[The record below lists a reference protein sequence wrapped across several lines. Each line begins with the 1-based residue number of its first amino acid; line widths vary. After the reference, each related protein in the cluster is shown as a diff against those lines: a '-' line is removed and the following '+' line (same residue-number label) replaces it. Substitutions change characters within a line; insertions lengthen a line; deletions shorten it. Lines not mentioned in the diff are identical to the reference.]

1 MANTVSILGYANTFG
16 EWVVTTNAL
25 VKENNDLAANTYIKP
40 TGTLFLNDSSLG
52 LQVATRAIVG
62 GQLQVQGVGSSA
74 YVQNNM
80 NVGSQVYLTNTQV
93 GLVNFGD
100 AHVEGIFYANGSS
113 GVLVSNN
120 VVIGTSLYVGGN
132 ANINMNLAVT
142 SNIAGNNATIANNI
156 ITNTVQANTKVNTST
171 LSVTGNTYSNNVIA
185 NSSIYVPTIVGNTN
199 ITGNLIVNYN
209 VTSNNLQANIAVNTS
224 ILSVTGNTYTNIVIA
239 NTAMYAPSVNVSSA
253 LNANNA
259 SGSFKELYVDDQM
272 TVNGNFVLT
281 GTTVYDSNKFTIN
294 AGSNIGINSFFSVNR
309 GNSGANAAIR
319 WNESGGQY
327 WDLLDVT
334 NSTYYRIL
342 TTELINDT
350 LISTST
356 STVASANS
364 INALNTLVNTGANS
378 LQSQLTANVISLQN
392 QISGNSNSLQT
403 QLTNNIANVY
413 TALTANVNNL
423 QTQISSNVST
433 LQTQISSNVISL
445 QGQITSNV
453 NYITGVDNTQ
463 NTNITLSINNAA
475 SASAYANTGIRNA
488 ASASAYANAGITL
501 AQAAFNA
508 TNSSSLYANTGINN
522 AASASLYANTGIN
535 NAASASQYANTGIN
549 NAASASQYANNGIAL
564 AQASYNKANAS
575 IIISN
580 DNSTNET
587 AYPLF
592 STASSGSIG
601 TAYTSSGKLTYNP
614 SNGVLS
620 TTQFSATSDE
630 VLKENIQTITN
641 ALDMVRSLR
650 GVSFDWKEN
659 GKPSFGLIAQELEK
673 LLPQLVNISEDGI
686 KSVFYNGIIAFLIEA
701 IKQLADEVQEL
712 KTK

>member
-25 VKENNDLAANTYIKP
+25 AKENNDLAANTYVKP
-40 TGTLFLNDSSLG
+40 TGTLFLNDSTLG

-74 YVQNNM
+74 YIQNNM
-80 NVGSQVYLTNTQV
+80 NVGSQVYLTNTQL

-100 AHVEGIFYANGSS
+100 AHIEGIFYANGSN
-113 GVLVSNN
+113 GILVSNN
-120 VVIGTSLYVGGN
+120 VVIGTELLVGAN
-132 ANINMNLAVT
+132 TNINMNMNVK
-142 SNIAGNNATIANNI
+142 GNGTIANNVVSNTLHANI
-156 ITNTVQANTKVNTST
+156 AISTANASITGNVYTNT
-171 LSVTGNTYSNNVIA
+171 LIA
-185 NSSIYVPTIVGNTN
+185 NSVIY
-199 ITGNLIVNYN
+199 
-209 VTSNNLQANIAVNTS
+209 S
-224 ILSVTGNTYTNIVIA
+224 
-239 NTAMYAPSVNVSSA
+239 PSVNVSSA

-281 GTTVYDSNKFTIN
+281 GTTVYDANKFTIN
-294 AGSNIGINSFFSVNR
+294 SGSNIGINSFFSVNR
-309 GNSGANAAIR
+309 GNSGANASIR

-327 WDLLDVT
+327 WDLIDVT

-378 LQSQLTANVISLQN
+378 LQAQLTANVISLQG
-392 QISGNSNSLQT
+392 QISGNTNSLQN
-403 QLTNNIANVY
+403 QLTNNVANLY
-413 TALTANVNNL
+413 IALTANVGNL
-423 QTQISSNVST
+423 QTQISSNVAN

-488 ASASAYANAGITL
+488 ASASAYAN
-501 AQAAFNA
+501 
-508 TNSSSLYANTGINN
+508 
-522 AASASLYANTGIN
+522 
-535 NAASASQYANTGIN
+535 TGIN
-549 NAASASQYANNGIAL
+549 NAASASQYANNGINNAASASQYANNGIGL
-564 AQASYNKANAS
+564 AQASYNKANAAIF
-575 IIISN
+575 IIN
-580 DNSTNET
+580 DGSTNQT
-587 AYPLF
+587 LYPLF
-592 STASSGSIG
+592 SNTTSGSIG
-601 TAYTSSGKLTYNP
+601 GVNTSSSKLTYNP
-614 SNGVLS
+614 SSGVLS

-630 VLKENIQTITN
+630 ALKENIQNITN

>member
-25 VKENNDLAANTYIKP
+25 AKENNDLAANTYVKP
-40 TGTLFLNDSSLG
+40 TGTLFLNDSTLG

-74 YVQNNM
+74 YIQNNM
-80 NVGSQVYLTNTQV
+80 NVGSQVYLTNTQL

-100 AHVEGIFYANGSS
+100 AHIEGIFYANGSN
-113 GVLVSNN
+113 GILVSNN
-120 VVIGTSLYVGGN
+120 VVIGTELLVGAN
-132 ANINMNLAVT
+132 TNINMNMNVK
-142 SNIAGNNATIANNI
+142 GNGTIANNVVSNTLHANI
-156 ITNTVQANTKVNTST
+156 AISTANASITGNVYTNT
-171 LSVTGNTYSNNVIA
+171 LIA
-185 NSSIYVPTIVGNTN
+185 NSVI
-199 ITGNLIVNYN
+199 
-209 VTSNNLQANIAVNTS
+209 
-224 ILSVTGNTYTNIVIA
+224 YTNTLIA
-239 NTAMYAPSVNVSSA
+239 NSVIYSPSVNVSSA

-281 GTTVYDSNKFTIN
+281 GTTVYDANKFTIN

-309 GNSGANAAIR
+309 GNSGANASIR

-327 WDLLDVT
+327 WDLIDVT

-378 LQSQLTANVISLQN
+378 LQAQLTANVISLQG
-392 QISGNSNSLQT
+392 QISGNTNSLQN
-403 QLTNNIANVY
+403 QLTNNVANLY
-413 TALTANVNNL
+413 IALTANVGN
-423 QTQISSNVST
+423 

-488 ASASAYANAGITL
+488 ASASAYAN
-501 AQAAFNA
+501 
-508 TNSSSLYANTGINN
+508 TGINN
-522 AASASLYANTGIN
+522 AASASAYANTGIN
-535 NAASASQYANTGIN
+535 NAASASQYANSGI
-549 NAASASQYANNGIAL
+549 GL

-575 IIISN
+575 IFIIN
-580 DNSTNET
+580 DGSTNQT
-587 AYPLF
+587 LYPLF
-592 STASSGSIG
+592 SNTTSGSIG
-601 TAYTSSGKLTYNP
+601 GVNTSSSKLTYNP
-614 SNGVLS
+614 SSGVLS

-630 VLKENIQTITN
+630 ALKENIQNITN

>member
-25 VKENNDLAANTYIKP
+25 AKENNDLAANTYVKP
-40 TGTLFLNDSSLG
+40 TGTLFLNDSTLG

-74 YVQNNM
+74 YIQNNM
-80 NVGSQVYLTNTQV
+80 NVGSQVYLTNTQL

-100 AHVEGIFYANGSS
+100 AHIEGIFYANGSN
-113 GVLVSNN
+113 GILVSNN
-120 VVIGTSLYVGGN
+120 VVIGTELLVGAN
-132 ANINMNLAVT
+132 TNINMNMNVK
-142 SNIAGNNATIANNI
+142 GNGTIANNVVSNTLHANI
-156 ITNTVQANTKVNTST
+156 AISTANASITGNVYTNT
-171 LSVTGNTYSNNVIA
+171 LIA
-185 NSSIYVPTIVGNTN
+185 NSVIY
-199 ITGNLIVNYN
+199 
-209 VTSNNLQANIAVNTS
+209 S
-224 ILSVTGNTYTNIVIA
+224 
-239 NTAMYAPSVNVSSA
+239 PSVNVSSA

-281 GTTVYDSNKFTIN
+281 GTTVYDTNKFIIN

-309 GNSGANAAIR
+309 GNSGANASIR

-327 WDLLDVT
+327 WDLIDVT

-378 LQSQLTANVISLQN
+378 LQAQLTANVISLQG
-392 QISGNSNSLQT
+392 QISGNTNSLQN
-403 QLTNNIANVY
+403 QLTNNVANLY
-413 TALTANVNNL
+413 IALTANVAN
-423 QTQISSNVST
+423 

-488 ASASAYANAGITL
+488 ASASAYAN
-501 AQAAFNA
+501 
-508 TNSSSLYANTGINN
+508 TGINN
-522 AASASLYANTGIN
+522 AASASAYANTGIN
-535 NAASASQYANTGIN
+535 NAASASQYANSGI
-549 NAASASQYANNGIAL
+549 GL
-564 AQASYNKANAS
+564 AQASYNKANAAIF
-575 IIISN
+575 IIN
-580 DNSTNET
+580 DGSTNQT
-587 AYPLF
+587 LYPLF
-592 STASSGSIG
+592 SNTTSGSIG
-601 TAYTSSGKLTYNP
+601 GVNTSSSKLTYNP
-614 SNGVLS
+614 SSGVLS

-630 VLKENIQTITN
+630 TLKENIQNITN

>member
-25 VKENNDLAANTYIKP
+25 AKENNDLAANTYVKP
-40 TGTLFLNDSSLG
+40 TGTLFLNDSTLG

-74 YVQNNM
+74 YIQNNM
-80 NVGSQVYLTNTQV
+80 NVGSQVYLTNTQL

-100 AHVEGIFYANGSS
+100 AHIEGIFYANGSN
-113 GVLVSNN
+113 GILVSNN
-120 VVIGTSLYVGGN
+120 VVIGTELLVGAN
-132 ANINMNLAVT
+132 TNINMNMNVR
-142 SNIAGNNATIANNI
+142 GNGTIANNVVSNTLHANI
-156 ITNTVQANTKVNTST
+156 AISTANASITGNVYTNT
-171 LSVTGNTYSNNVIA
+171 LIA
-185 NSSIYVPTIVGNTN
+185 NSVIY
-199 ITGNLIVNYN
+199 
-209 VTSNNLQANIAVNTS
+209 S
-224 ILSVTGNTYTNIVIA
+224 
-239 NTAMYAPSVNVSSA
+239 PSVNVSSA

-281 GTTVYDSNKFTIN
+281 GTTVYDANKFTIN
-294 AGSNIGINSFFSVNR
+294 SGSNIAINSFFSVNR
-309 GNSGANAAIR
+309 GNSGANASIR

-327 WDLLDVT
+327 WDLIDVT

-364 INALNTLVNTGANS
+364 INALNTLVNTGTNS
-378 LQSQLTANVISLQN
+378 LQSQLTANVISLQG
-392 QISGNSNSLQT
+392 QISGNTNSLQN
-403 QLTNNIANVY
+403 QLTNNVANLY
-413 TALTANVNNL
+413 IALTANVAN
-423 QTQISSNVST
+423 

-488 ASASAYANAGITL
+488 ASASAYAN
-501 AQAAFNA
+501 
-508 TNSSSLYANTGINN
+508 
-522 AASASLYANTGIN
+522 TGIN
-535 NAASASQYANTGIN
+535 NAASASQYANSGI
-549 NAASASQYANNGIAL
+549 GL
-564 AQASYNKANAS
+564 AQASYNKANAAIF
-575 IIISN
+575 IIN
-580 DNSTNET
+580 DGSTNQT
-587 AYPLF
+587 LYPLF
-592 STASSGSIG
+592 SNTTSGSIG
-601 TAYTSSGKLTYNP
+601 GVNTSSSKLTYNP
-614 SNGVLS
+614 SSGVLS

-630 VLKENIQTITN
+630 ALKENIQNITN

>member
-1 MANTVSILGYANTFG
+1 
-16 EWVVTTNAL
+16 
-25 VKENNDLAANTYIKP
+25 
-40 TGTLFLNDSSLG
+40 
-52 LQVATRAIVG
+52 
-62 GQLQVQGVGSSA
+62 
-74 YVQNNM
+74 
-80 NVGSQVYLTNTQV
+80 
-93 GLVNFGD
+93 
-100 AHVEGIFYANGSS
+100 
-113 GVLVSNN
+113 
-120 VVIGTSLYVGGN
+120 
-132 ANINMNLAVT
+132 
-142 SNIAGNNATIANNI
+142 
-156 ITNTVQANTKVNTST
+156 
-171 LSVTGNTYSNNVIA
+171 
-185 NSSIYVPTIVGNTN
+185 
-199 ITGNLIVNYN
+199 
-209 VTSNNLQANIAVNTS
+209 
-224 ILSVTGNTYTNIVIA
+224 
-239 NTAMYAPSVNVSSA
+239 
-253 LNANNA
+253 
-259 SGSFKELYVDDQM
+259 M

-281 GTTVYDSNKFTIN
+281 GTTVYDTNKFIIN

-309 GNSGANAAIR
+309 GNSGANASIR

-327 WDLLDVT
+327 WDLIDVT

-378 LQSQLTANVISLQN
+378 LQAQLTANVISLQG
-392 QISGNSNSLQT
+392 QISGNTNSLQN
-403 QLTNNIANVY
+403 QLTNNVANLY
-413 TALTANVNNL
+413 IALTANVAN
-423 QTQISSNVST
+423 

-488 ASASAYANAGITL
+488 ASASAYAN
-501 AQAAFNA
+501 
-508 TNSSSLYANTGINN
+508 TGINN
-522 AASASLYANTGIN
+522 AASASAYANTGIN
-535 NAASASQYANTGIN
+535 NAASASQYANSGI
-549 NAASASQYANNGIAL
+549 GL

-575 IIISN
+575 IFIIN
-580 DNSTNET
+580 DGSTNQT
-587 AYPLF
+587 LYPLF
-592 STASSGSIG
+592 SNTTSGSIG
-601 TAYTSSGKLTYNP
+601 GVNTSSSKLTYNP
-614 SNGVLS
+614 SSGVLS

-630 VLKENIQTITN
+630 TLKENIQNITN

>member
-25 VKENNDLAANTYIKP
+25 AKENNDLAANTYVKP
-40 TGTLFLNDSSLG
+40 TGTIFLNDSTLG

-74 YVQNNM
+74 YIQNNM
-80 NVGSQVYLTNTQV
+80 NVGSQVYLTNTQL

-100 AHVEGIFYANGSS
+100 AHIEGIFYANGSN
-113 GVLVSNN
+113 GILVSNN
-120 VVIGTSLYVGGN
+120 VVIGTELLVGAN
-132 ANINMNLAVT
+132 TNINMNMNVR
-142 SNIAGNNATIANNI
+142 GNGTIANNVVSNTLHANI
-156 ITNTVQANTKVNTST
+156 AISTANASITGNVYTNT
-171 LSVTGNTYSNNVIA
+171 LIA
-185 NSSIYVPTIVGNTN
+185 NSVIY
-199 ITGNLIVNYN
+199 
-209 VTSNNLQANIAVNTS
+209 S
-224 ILSVTGNTYTNIVIA
+224 
-239 NTAMYAPSVNVSSA
+239 PSVNVSSA

-281 GTTVYDSNKFTIN
+281 GTTVYDTNKFIIN

-309 GNSGANAAIR
+309 GNSGANASIR

-327 WDLLDVT
+327 WDLIDVT

-378 LQSQLTANVISLQN
+378 LQAQLTANVISLQG
-392 QISGNSNSLQT
+392 QISGNTNSLQN
-403 QLTNNIANVY
+403 QLTNNVANLY
-413 TALTANVNNL
+413 IALTANVAN
-423 QTQISSNVST
+423 

-488 ASASAYANAGITL
+488 ASASAYAN
-501 AQAAFNA
+501 
-508 TNSSSLYANTGINN
+508 TGINN
-522 AASASLYANTGIN
+522 AASASAYANTGIN
-535 NAASASQYANTGIN
+535 NAASASQYANSGI
-549 NAASASQYANNGIAL
+549 GL
-564 AQASYNKANAS
+564 AQASYNKANAAIF
-575 IIISN
+575 IIN
-580 DNSTNET
+580 DGSTNQT
-587 AYPLF
+587 LYPLF
-592 STASSGSIG
+592 SNTTSGSIG
-601 TAYTSSGKLTYNP
+601 GVNTSSSKLTYNP
-614 SNGVLS
+614 SSGVLS

-630 VLKENIQTITN
+630 ALKENIQNITN

>member
-25 VKENNDLAANTYIKP
+25 AKENNDLAANTYVKP
-40 TGTLFLNDSSLG
+40 TGTLFLNDSTLG

-74 YVQNNM
+74 YIQNNM
-80 NVGSQVYLTNTQV
+80 NVGSQVYLTNTQL

-100 AHVEGIFYANGSS
+100 AHIEGIFYANGSN
-113 GVLVSNN
+113 GILVSNN
-120 VVIGTSLYVGGN
+120 VVIGTELLVGAN
-132 ANINMNLAVT
+132 TNINMNMNVR
-142 SNIAGNNATIANNI
+142 GNGTIANNVVSNTLHANI
-156 ITNTVQANTKVNTST
+156 AISTANASITGNVYTNT
-171 LSVTGNTYSNNVIA
+171 LIA
-185 NSSIYVPTIVGNTN
+185 NSVIY
-199 ITGNLIVNYN
+199 
-209 VTSNNLQANIAVNTS
+209 S
-224 ILSVTGNTYTNIVIA
+224 
-239 NTAMYAPSVNVSSA
+239 PSVNVSSA

-281 GTTVYDSNKFTIN
+281 GTTVYDTNKFIIN

-309 GNSGANAAIR
+309 GNSGANASIR

-327 WDLLDVT
+327 WDLIDVT

-378 LQSQLTANVISLQN
+378 LQAQLTANVISLQG
-392 QISGNSNSLQT
+392 QISGNTNSLQN
-403 QLTNNIANVY
+403 QLTNNVANLY
-413 TALTANVNNL
+413 IALTANVAN
-423 QTQISSNVST
+423 

-488 ASASAYANAGITL
+488 ASASAYAN
-501 AQAAFNA
+501 
-508 TNSSSLYANTGINN
+508 TGINN
-522 AASASLYANTGIN
+522 AASASAYANTGIN
-535 NAASASQYANTGIN
+535 NAASASQYANSGI
-549 NAASASQYANNGIAL
+549 GL
-564 AQASYNKANAS
+564 AQASYNKANAAIF
-575 IIISN
+575 IIN
-580 DNSTNET
+580 DGSTNQT
-587 AYPLF
+587 LYPLF
-592 STASSGSIG
+592 SNTTSGSIG
-601 TAYTSSGKLTYNP
+601 GVNTSSSKLTYNP
-614 SNGVLS
+614 SSGVLS

-630 VLKENIQTITN
+630 ALKENIQNITN

>member
-25 VKENNDLAANTYIKP
+25 AKENNDLAANTYVKP
-40 TGTLFLNDSSLG
+40 TGTLFLNDSTLG

-74 YVQNNM
+74 YIQNNM
-80 NVGSQVYLTNTQV
+80 NVGSQVYLTNTQL

-100 AHVEGIFYANGSS
+100 AHIEGIFYANGSN
-113 GVLVSNN
+113 GILVSNN
-120 VVIGTSLYVGGN
+120 VVIGTELLVGAN
-132 ANINMNLAVT
+132 TNINMNMNVK
-142 SNIAGNNATIANNI
+142 GNGTIANNVVSNTLHANI
-156 ITNTVQANTKVNTST
+156 AISTANASITGNVYTNT
-171 LSVTGNTYSNNVIA
+171 LIA
-185 NSSIYVPTIVGNTN
+185 NSVIY
-199 ITGNLIVNYN
+199 
-209 VTSNNLQANIAVNTS
+209 S
-224 ILSVTGNTYTNIVIA
+224 
-239 NTAMYAPSVNVSSA
+239 PSVNVSSA

-281 GTTVYDSNKFTIN
+281 GTTVYDANKFTIN

-309 GNSGANAAIR
+309 GNSGANASIR

-327 WDLLDVT
+327 WDLIDVT

-378 LQSQLTANVISLQN
+378 LQAQLTANVISLQG
-392 QISGNSNSLQT
+392 QISGNTNSLQN
-403 QLTNNIANVY
+403 QLTNNVANLY
-413 TALTANVNNL
+413 IALTANVGNL
-423 QTQISSNVST
+423 QTQISSNVAN

-488 ASASAYANAGITL
+488 ASASAYAN
-501 AQAAFNA
+501 
-508 TNSSSLYANTGINN
+508 
-522 AASASLYANTGIN
+522 
-535 NAASASQYANTGIN
+535 TGIN
-549 NAASASQYANNGIAL
+549 NAASASQYANNGIGL
-564 AQASYNKANAS
+564 AQASYNKANAAIF
-575 IIISN
+575 IIN
-580 DNSTNET
+580 DGSTNQT
-587 AYPLF
+587 LYPLF
-592 STASSGSIG
+592 SNTTSGSIG
-601 TAYTSSGKLTYNP
+601 GVNTSSSKLTYNP
-614 SNGVLS
+614 SSGVLS

-630 VLKENIQTITN
+630 TLKENIQNITN

>member
-25 VKENNDLAANTYIKP
+25 AKENNDLAANTYVKP
-40 TGTLFLNDSSLG
+40 TGTLFLNDSTLG

-74 YVQNNM
+74 YIQNNM
-80 NVGSQVYLTNTQV
+80 NVGSQVYLTNTQL

-100 AHVEGIFYANGSS
+100 AHIEGIFYANGSN
-113 GVLVSNN
+113 GILVSNN
-120 VVIGTSLYVGGN
+120 VVIGTELLVGAN
-132 ANINMNLAVT
+132 TNINMNMNVR
-142 SNIAGNNATIANNI
+142 GNGTIANNVVSNTLHANI
-156 ITNTVQANTKVNTST
+156 AISTANASITGNVYTNT
-171 LSVTGNTYSNNVIA
+171 LIA
-185 NSSIYVPTIVGNTN
+185 NSVIY
-199 ITGNLIVNYN
+199 
-209 VTSNNLQANIAVNTS
+209 S
-224 ILSVTGNTYTNIVIA
+224 
-239 NTAMYAPSVNVSSA
+239 PSVNVSSA

-281 GTTVYDSNKFTIN
+281 GTTVYDANKFTIN
-294 AGSNIGINSFFSVNR
+294 SGSNIAINSFFSVNR
-309 GNSGANAAIR
+309 GNSGANASIR

-327 WDLLDVT
+327 WDLIDVT

-364 INALNTLVNTGANS
+364 INALNTLVNTGTNS
-378 LQSQLTANVISLQN
+378 LQSQLTANVISLQG
-392 QISGNSNSLQT
+392 QISGNTNSLQN
-403 QLTNNIANVY
+403 QLTNNVANLY
-413 TALTANVNNL
+413 IALTANVAN
-423 QTQISSNVST
+423 

-475 SASAYANTGIRNA
+475 SASAYANTGI
-488 ASASAYANAGITL
+488 
-501 AQAAFNA
+501 
-508 TNSSSLYANTGINN
+508 
-522 AASASLYANTGIN
+522 N
-535 NAASASQYANTGIN
+535 NAASASQYANSGI
-549 NAASASQYANNGIAL
+549 GL
-564 AQASYNKANAS
+564 AQASYNKANAAIF
-575 IIISN
+575 IIN
-580 DNSTNET
+580 DGSTNQT
-587 AYPLF
+587 LYPLF
-592 STASSGSIG
+592 SNTTSGSIG
-601 TAYTSSGKLTYNP
+601 GVNTSSSKLTYNP
-614 SNGVLS
+614 SSGVLS

-630 VLKENIQTITN
+630 ALKENIQNITN

>member
-25 VKENNDLAANTYIKP
+25 AKENNDLAANTYVKP
-40 TGTLFLNDSSLG
+40 TGTLFLNDSTLG

-74 YVQNNM
+74 YIQNNM
-80 NVGSQVYLTNTQV
+80 NVGSQVYLTNTQL

-100 AHVEGIFYANGSS
+100 AHIEGIFYANGSN
-113 GVLVSNN
+113 GILVSNN
-120 VVIGTSLYVGGN
+120 VVIGTELLVGAN
-132 ANINMNLAVT
+132 TNINMNMNVK
-142 SNIAGNNATIANNI
+142 GNGTIANNVVSNTLHANI
-156 ITNTVQANTKVNTST
+156 AISTANASITGNVYTNT
-171 LSVTGNTYSNNVIA
+171 LIA
-185 NSSIYVPTIVGNTN
+185 NSVIY
-199 ITGNLIVNYN
+199 
-209 VTSNNLQANIAVNTS
+209 S
-224 ILSVTGNTYTNIVIA
+224 
-239 NTAMYAPSVNVSSA
+239 PSVNVSSA

-259 SGSFKELYVDDQM
+259 SGSFKELYVDDQL

-281 GTTVYDSNKFTIN
+281 GTTVYDANKFTIN

-309 GNSGANAAIR
+309 GNSGANASIR

-327 WDLLDVT
+327 WDLIDVT

-378 LQSQLTANVISLQN
+378 LQAQLTANVISLQG
-392 QISGNSNSLQT
+392 QISGNTNSLQN
-403 QLTNNIANVY
+403 QLTNNVANLY
-413 TALTANVNNL
+413 IALTANVGNL
-423 QTQISSNVST
+423 QTQISSNVAN

-488 ASASAYANAGITL
+488 ASASAYAN
-501 AQAAFNA
+501 
-508 TNSSSLYANTGINN
+508 
-522 AASASLYANTGIN
+522 
-535 NAASASQYANTGIN
+535 TGIN
-549 NAASASQYANNGIAL
+549 NAASASQYANNGIGL
-564 AQASYNKANAS
+564 AQASYNKANAAIF
-575 IIISN
+575 IIN
-580 DNSTNET
+580 DGSTNQT
-587 AYPLF
+587 LYPLF
-592 STASSGSIG
+592 SNTTSGSIG
-601 TAYTSSGKLTYNP
+601 GVNTSSSKLTYNP
-614 SNGVLS
+614 SSGVLS

-630 VLKENIQTITN
+630 TLKENIQNITN

>member
-1 MANTVSILGYANTFG
+1 MPTLQSASI
-16 EWVVTTNAL
+16 
-25 VKENNDLAANTYIKP
+25 
-40 TGTLFLNDSSLG
+40 TG
-52 LQVATRAIVG
+52 
-62 GQLQVQGVGSSA
+62 
-74 YVQNNM
+74 
-80 NVGSQVYLTNTQV
+80 NVYTNT
-93 GLVNFGD
+93 L
-100 AHVEGIFYANGSS
+100 
-113 GVLVSNN
+113 
-120 VVIGTSLYVGGN
+120 
-132 ANINMNLAVT
+132 
-142 SNIAGNNATIANNI
+142 
-156 ITNTVQANTKVNTST
+156 
-171 LSVTGNTYSNNVIA
+171 IA
-185 NSSIYVPTIVGNTN
+185 NSVIY
-199 ITGNLIVNYN
+199 
-209 VTSNNLQANIAVNTS
+209 S
-224 ILSVTGNTYTNIVIA
+224 
-239 NTAMYAPSVNVSSA
+239 PSVNVSSA

-281 GTTVYDSNKFTIN
+281 GTTVYDANKFTIN
-294 AGSNIGINSFFSVNR
+294 SGSNIAINSFFSVNR
-309 GNSGANAAIR
+309 GNSGANASIR

-327 WDLLDVT
+327 WDLIDVT

-364 INALNTLVNTGANS
+364 INALNTLVNTGTNS
-378 LQSQLTANVISLQN
+378 LQSQLTANVISLQG
-392 QISGNSNSLQT
+392 QISGNTNSLQN
-403 QLTNNIANVY
+403 QLTNNVANLY
-413 TALTANVNNL
+413 IALTANVAN
-423 QTQISSNVST
+423 

-488 ASASAYANAGITL
+488 ASASAYAN
-501 AQAAFNA
+501 
-508 TNSSSLYANTGINN
+508 
-522 AASASLYANTGIN
+522 TGIN
-535 NAASASQYANTGIN
+535 NAASASQYANSGI
-549 NAASASQYANNGIAL
+549 GL
-564 AQASYNKANAS
+564 AQASYNKANAAIF
-575 IIISN
+575 IIN
-580 DNSTNET
+580 DGSTNQT
-587 AYPLF
+587 LYPLF
-592 STASSGSIG
+592 SNTTSGSIG
-601 TAYTSSGKLTYNP
+601 GVNTSSSKLTYNP
-614 SNGVLS
+614 SSGVLS

-630 VLKENIQTITN
+630 ALKENIQNITN

>member
-16 EWVVTTNAL
+16 EWLVTTNAL

-74 YVQNNM
+74 YIQNNM

-120 VVIGTSLYVGGN
+120 VVIGTELLVGAN
-132 ANINMNLAVT
+132 TNINMNMNVK
-142 SNIAGNNATIANNI
+142 GNGTIANNVVSNTLHANI
-156 ITNTVQANTKVNTST
+156 AISTANASITGNVYTNT
-171 LSVTGNTYSNNVIA
+171 LIA
-185 NSSIYVPTIVGNTN
+185 NSVIY
-199 ITGNLIVNYN
+199 
-209 VTSNNLQANIAVNTS
+209 S
-224 ILSVTGNTYTNIVIA
+224 
-239 NTAMYAPSVNVSSA
+239 PSVNVSSA

-281 GTTVYDSNKFTIN
+281 GTTVYDANKFTIN

-309 GNSGANAAIR
+309 GNSGANASIR

-327 WDLLDVT
+327 WDLIDVT

-378 LQSQLTANVISLQN
+378 LQAQLTANVISLQG

-403 QLTNNIANVY
+403 QLTNNVANLY
-413 TALTANVNNL
+413 IALTANVGNL
-423 QTQISSNVST
+423 QTQISSNVAN

-488 ASASAYANAGITL
+488 ASAS
-501 AQAAFNA
+501 Q
-508 TNSSSLYANTGINN
+508 
-522 AASASLYANTGIN
+522 YANTGIN

-549 NAASASQYANNGIAL
+549 NAASASQYANNGITL

-575 IIISN
+575 IFIIN
-580 DNSTNET
+580 DGSTNQT
-587 AYPLF
+587 LYPLF
-592 STASSGSIG
+592 SNTTSGSIG
-601 TAYTSSGKLTYNP
+601 GVNTSSSKLTYNP
-614 SNGVLS
+614 SSGVLS

>member
-25 VKENNDLAANTYIKP
+25 AKENNDLAANTYVKP
-40 TGTLFLNDSSLG
+40 TGTLFLNDSTLG

-74 YVQNNM
+74 YIQNNM
-80 NVGSQVYLTNTQV
+80 NVGSQVYLTNTQL

-100 AHVEGIFYANGSS
+100 AHIEGIFYANGSN
-113 GVLVSNN
+113 GILVSNN
-120 VVIGTSLYVGGN
+120 VVIGTELLVGAN
-132 ANINMNLAVT
+132 TNINMNMNVK
-142 SNIAGNNATIANNI
+142 GNGTIANNVVSNTLHANI
-156 ITNTVQANTKVNTST
+156 AISTANASITGNVYTNT
-171 LSVTGNTYSNNVIA
+171 LIA
-185 NSSIYVPTIVGNTN
+185 NSVIY
-199 ITGNLIVNYN
+199 
-209 VTSNNLQANIAVNTS
+209 S
-224 ILSVTGNTYTNIVIA
+224 
-239 NTAMYAPSVNVSSA
+239 PSVNVSSA

-281 GTTVYDSNKFTIN
+281 GTTVYDANKFTIN

-309 GNSGANAAIR
+309 GNSGANASIR

-327 WDLLDVT
+327 WDLIDVT

-378 LQSQLTANVISLQN
+378 LQAQLTANVISLQG
-392 QISGNSNSLQT
+392 QISGNTNSLQN
-403 QLTNNIANVY
+403 QLTNNVANLY
-413 TALTANVNNL
+413 IALTANVGNL
-423 QTQISSNVST
+423 QTQISSNVAN

-488 ASASAYANAGITL
+488 ASASAYAN
-501 AQAAFNA
+501 
-508 TNSSSLYANTGINN
+508 
-522 AASASLYANTGIN
+522 
-535 NAASASQYANTGIN
+535 TGIN
-549 NAASASQYANNGIAL
+549 NAASASQYANNGINNAASASQYANNGIGL
-564 AQASYNKANAS
+564 AQASYNKANAAIF
-575 IIISN
+575 IIN
-580 DNSTNET
+580 DGSTNQT
-587 AYPLF
+587 LYPLF
-592 STASSGSIG
+592 SNTTSGSIG
-601 TAYTSSGKLTYNP
+601 GVNTSSSKLTYNP
-614 SNGVLS
+614 SSGVLS

-630 VLKENIQTITN
+630 ALKENIQNITN